1 MLRVFE
7 KLDEFLN
14 IARSVSQKNLPILAV
29 NLGEMGKA
37 LLVQALCQKFNKKVL
52 FITHQKNKLEWER
65 RFKNL
70 FDRVVVLQERENPL
84 INSFAKSKDSDI
96 QRAEEFVRIFEEGFD
111 VLVLSPQNL
120 LEKYADFKFEYI
132 TLEENKEMDFTG
144 FLNTISRYGYERV
157 KVVERKGQFSQKGG
171 IIDIYPVASHY
182 PIRVEFFGDTIDTIR
197 YFDVETQKSFERISL
212 VKIYKACEWD
222 LNIDFSDG
230 LKKVEADFKKLQ
242 SKLKGDAKKNLEES
256 FKDTIDGLDLKID
269 RLYPYYYQ
277 NFKTIFDIFDDC
289 LIVIDEYN
297 QVYSSLKSFEEHTE
311 EVYKD
316 LLEKGYILP
325 GMAECYFK
333 VNEIL
338 AFFSNSIILQ
348 TFTQSIRELQVKS
361 IFSFN
366 NLREIPSYNA
376 SKSLLI
382 DDIKYYLSKGY
393 TINIFAGSATSLED
407 LRYDLEKNEIE
418 FRLTDK
424 VSESEKGVFL
434 LAGSIE
440 KGVEIEE
447 LKWVCLSFF
456 NFENKK
462 IKDIKKRPKSKK
474 EAFYTIEDLK
484 TGSYVVHRMYGIGRF
499 LGFEKITVEGVT
511 KEYLKL
517 EYANNSYLYVPT
529 TNLDVIEKYIGTGDL
544 EPKLSK
550 LGSLEWQKQK
560 QKVRKSLEVVAKDIV
575 ELYAKR
581 QLKKGFKFSPDTVWQ
596 KEFEEKFP
604 YAETE
609 GQLQAIE
616 EIKKDM
622 ESEKPMDRILC
633 GDVGYGKTE
642 VAMRAAFKAVMDSK
656 QVALLVPTTILAH
669 QHYMTFVQRMKDF
682 PITIEVLSRLKTER
696 QQKKILKGLKEG
708 TIDIIIGTHRLL
720 SNDVKF
726 KDLGLLIIDEEHKF
740 GVEHKEKIKKLKE
753 NVDVLTLTATPIP
766 RTLNMALLGIRD
778 LSIIEDP
785 PEDRFP
791 VQTFVMEY
799 NEKVIK
805 EAILKEIL
813 RGGQVFYLYNR
824 VKDIEEVVN
833 RLEKLLGE
841 GIKIAFAH
849 GRMDERQLEE
859 VLIDFINGKYDVLVT
874 TTIIESG
881 VDMPNVNTLIVED
894 ADRLGLA
901 QLYQLRGR
909 VGRSNKLAYAYFT
922 FRKDKVLSEE
932 AAKRLAAIKEF
943 TELGSG
949 FRIAMRDLEIRGAG
963 SIVGKLQH
971 GHINAVGYDMY
982 IRLLS
987 EEIRR
992 LKGENVQPEIEPQID
1007 IKISAYISSE
1017 YIDDDRERINMY
1029 KKISSIEKK
1038 EDAEEIYEELIDRFG
1053 DVPKEVDNLIKIAYI
1068 KCLCKKLGIVG
1079 ILQVDE
1085 QKVKLQFV
1093 SQEAAQLFKKFLSEI
1108 KILYAEGRDCSITF
1122 PASKD
1127 ILDFLVKTL
1136 EDITEKVALPT
1147 GALK

>member
-14 IARSVSQKNLPILAV
+14 IERSVLQKSLPILV
-29 NLGEMGKA
+29 TNLGEMGKA
-37 LLVQALCQKFNKKVL
+37 LLVKALCQKFNKKVL
-52 FITHQKNKLEWER
+52 FVTHQKGKSEWER
-65 RFKNL
+65 RFKSL
-70 FDRVVVLQERENPL
+70 FDKVVFLQERENPL

-96 QRAEEFVRIFEEGFD
+96 QRMEEFVRIFEEGFD

-120 LEKYADFKFEYI
+120 LEKYADFKFESI
-132 TLEENKEMDFTG
+132 TLEENKEMNFDE
-144 FLNTISRYGYERV
+144 FLNALSRYGYERV
-157 KVVERKGQFSQKGG
+157 KVVEKKGQFSQKGG
-171 IIDIYPVASHY
+171 IIDIYPIFSKY
-182 PIRVEFFGDTIDTIR
+182 PVRIEFFGDTIDTIR
-197 YFDVETQKSFERISL
+197 YFDVETQKSFERVSY

-222 LNIDFSDG
+222 LSIDFSDG
-230 LKKVEADFKKLQ
+230 IKKVVADFKKLQ
-242 SKLKGDAKKNLEES
+242 SKLKGDARRSLEES
-256 FKDTIDGLDLKID
+256 FKDVVDGLDLKID

-277 NFKTIFDIFDDC
+277 NFRSIFDIFNDC
-289 LIVIDEYN
+289 LVVIDEYN
-297 QVYSSLKSFEEHTE
+297 QVHSSLKTFEDQTE
-311 EVYKD
+311 ELYKD
-316 LLEKGYILP
+316 LLEKGYVLP
-325 GMAECYFK
+325 KMAECYFK
-333 VNEIL
+333 FHEIL
-338 AFFSNSIILQ
+338 DNLSNSIILQ
-348 TFTQSIRELQVKS
+348 TFTQNIKEVQVKD
-361 IFSFN
+361 IFSFS
-366 NLREIPSYNA
+366 NLREIPSYNGQ
-376 SKSLLI
+376 KNLLI

-393 TINIFAGSATSLED
+393 TINVFAGSRTSLED
-407 LRYDLEKNEIE
+407 LRSDLEKSGLE
-418 FRLTDK
+418 FSETDE
-424 VSESEKGVFL
+424 VLAEGRGVYL
-434 LAGSIE
+434 LPQSIE
-440 KGVEIEE
+440 KGVEFQD

-456 NFENKK
+456 NFEKK
-462 IKDIKKRPKSKK
+462 KGNDIKKRPKSKK

-484 TGSYVVHRMYGIGRF
+484 YGSYVVHRTYGIGRF

-529 TNLDVIEKYIGTGDL
+529 TNLDVIEKYIGTDDS

-550 LGSLEWQKQK
+550 LGTLEWQKQK

-581 QLKKGFKFSPDTVWQ
+581 QLKKGFKFSPDTIWQ

-604 YAETE
+604 YTETE

-656 QVALLVPTTILAH
+656 QVAVLVPTTILAQ

-682 PITIEVLSRLKTER
+682 PITIEVLSRLKTES
-696 QQKKILKGLKEG
+696 QQKKILKRLKDG

-805 EAILKEIL
+805 EAILKEIS

-833 RLEKLLGE
+833 RLQALLGE
-841 GIKIAFAH
+841 DVKIAYAH
-849 GRMDERQLEE
+849 GQMDEKQLEE

-932 AAKRLAAIKEF
+932 ASKRLAAIKEF

-949 FRIAMRDLEIRGAG
+949 FKIAMRDLEIRGAG

-992 LKGENVQPEIEPQID
+992 LKGENIQMEIEPQID
-1007 IKISAYISSE
+1007 IKVDAFISADYIE
-1017 YIDDDRERINMY
+1017 DEKERINMY
-1029 KKISSIEKK
+1029 KKISSIESK
-1038 EDAEEIYEELIDRFG
+1038 EDVQEIYDELIDRFG

-1068 KCLCKKLGIVG
+1068 KLLCKKLGILNVMQNG
-1079 ILQVDE
+1079 SE
-1085 QKVKLQFV
+1085 KVKLQFFSHETV
-1093 SQEAAQLFKKFLSEI
+1093 SLAKELFSQRGVSYAQGKDGTVEVFLTKDSLDLLINLLEC
-1108 KILYAEGRDCSITF
+1108 LEEGCRNI
-1122 PASKD
+1122 
-1127 ILDFLVKTL
+1127 
-1136 EDITEKVALPT
+1136 

>member
-1 MLRVFE
+1 MLKIFE
-7 KLDEFLN
+7 KLDEFSRVEKAIL
-14 IARSVSQKNLPILAV
+14 QKKLPILV
-29 NLGEMGKA
+29 TNLGEIGKIA
-37 LLVQALCQKFNKKVL
+37 FVQAICQKFNKSIL
-52 FITHQKNKLEWER
+52 FITHQKNKSEWAK
-65 RFKNL
+65 RFEDF

-96 QRAEEFVRIFEEGFD
+96 QRAEQFVRIFEEGFD
-111 VLVLSPQNL
+111 VLVLTPQNL
-120 LEKYADFKFEYI
+120 LEKYTDFEFESI
-132 TLEENKEMDFTG
+132 ILEENKEVDFEK
-144 FLNTISRYGYERV
+144 FLKTLLNYGYEKV
-157 KVVERKGQFSQKGG
+157 KVVEKKGQFAQKGG
-171 IIDIYPVASHY
+171 IIDIYPISSKY
-182 PIRVEFFGDTIDTIR
+182 PVRIEFFGDTIDTIR
-197 YFDVETQKSFERISL
+197 YFDVETQKSFERTCC

-222 LNIDFSDG
+222 LNNVDLNG
-230 LKKVEADFKKLQ
+230 VKKVIDDFKRLQ
-242 SKLKGDAKKNLEES
+242 SKLKTDAKKNLEET
-256 FKDTIDGLDLKID
+256 FKNVIDGVNLQID
-269 RLYPYYYQ
+269 KLYPYYYK
-277 NFKTIFDIFDDC
+277 NFKSILDIFNSC
-289 LIVIDEYN
+289 LIVVDEYS
-297 QVYSSLKSFEEHTE
+297 QVYSSLKAFEEQIE
-311 EVYKD
+311 ELYKD

-325 GMAECYFK
+325 KMAECYFK
-333 VNEIL
+333 THETL
-338 AFFSNSIILQ
+338 EKLSSSIILQ
-348 TFTQSIRELQVKS
+348 TFVQGIKEIQIKD
-361 IFSFN
+361 IFSFSHF
-366 NLREIPSYNA
+366 REIPSYGGQ
-376 SKSLLI
+376 KELLI
-382 DDIKYYLSKGY
+382 DDIKYYRAKGY
-393 TINIFAGSATSLED
+393 LVNIFAGSRTSFED
-407 LRYDLEKNEIE
+407 LKLELEKNGIE
-418 FRLTDK
+418 FGQSDEIIT
-424 VSESEKGVFL
+424 EGQGIYL
-434 LAGSIE
+434 LPKSIE
-440 KGVEIEE
+440 KGLEIQD

-456 NFENKK
+456 NVERKK
-462 IKDIKKRPKSKK
+462 IKEIKKRPKSKK
-474 EAFYTIEDLK
+474 ETFYTIEDLK
-484 TGSYVVHRMYGIGRF
+484 YGSYVVHRTYGIGRF

-529 TNLDVIEKYIGTGDL
+529 TNLDVIEKYIGTGEA

-550 LGSLEWQKQK
+550 LGTLEWQKQK
-560 QKVRKSLEVVAKDIV
+560 QKVRKSLEVVAKDLV

-604 YAETE
+604 YTETE

-616 EIKKDM
+616 EIKRDM

-656 QVALLVPTTILAH
+656 QVAVLVPTTILAQ

-682 PITIEVLSRLKTER
+682 PITIEVLSRLKNEG
-696 QQKKILKGLKEG
+696 QQKKILKGLKDG

-805 EAILKEIL
+805 EAILKEIS

-824 VKDIEEVVN
+824 VKGIEEVVN
-833 RLEKLLGE
+833 RLQTLLGHDVR
-841 GIKIAFAH
+841 IAYAH
-849 GRMDERQLEE
+849 GQMDERQLEE
-859 VLIDFINGKYDVLVT
+859 VLIDFMNGKYDVLVC

-894 ADRLGLA
+894 SDRLGLA

-949 FRIAMRDLEIRGAG
+949 FKIAMRDLEIRGAG
-963 SIVGKLQH
+963 SIVGKIQH
-971 GHINAVGYDMY
+971 GHIDAVGYDMY

-992 LKGENVQPEIEPQID
+992 LKGENIQPEIEPQID
-1007 IKISAYISSE
+1007 IKVNAYISSQ
-1017 YIDDDRERINMY
+1017 YIEDEKERINMY
-1029 KKISSIEKK
+1029 KKISSIDSKQ
-1038 EDAEEIYEELIDRFG
+1038 DVQDIYDELIDRFG

-1068 KCLCKKLGIVG
+1068 KFLCKKLGIFSVSQINDKKVRLQFFIKENVSLIKTLLFEKG
-1079 ILQVDE
+1079 IL
-1085 QKVKLQFV
+1085 
-1093 SQEAAQLFKKFLSEI
+1093 
-1108 KILYAEGRDCSITF
+1108 YTEGKAGELIISL
-1122 PASKD
+1122 PKD
-1127 ILDFLVKTL
+1127 ILDFFPSIMEEL
-1136 EDITEKVALPT
+1136 TEKVC
-1147 GALK
+1147 

>member
-1 MLRVFE
+1 MLKIFE
-7 KLDEFLN
+7 KLDEFLKVEEA
-14 IARSVSQKNLPILAV
+14 ILKKRLPILV
-29 NLGEMGKA
+29 TNLGEMGKA
-37 LLVQALCQKFNKKVL
+37 LLVHAICQKFNKKVL
-52 FITHQKNKLEWER
+52 FITHQKSKSEWEK

-70 FDRVVVLQERENPL
+70 FDKVIVLQERENPL
-84 INSFAKSKDSDI
+84 INSFAKSKDSEI

-111 VLVLSPQNL
+111 VLILSPQNL
-120 LEKYADFKFEYI
+120 LEKYSDFKFESLI
-132 TLEENKEMDFTG
+132 LEENKELG
-144 FLNTISRYGYERV
+144 FEEFLTTLTRYGYERV
-157 KVVERKGQFSQKGG
+157 KVVEKKGQFSQKGG
-171 IIDIYPVASHY
+171 IVDIYPIFSKY
-182 PIRVEFFGDTIDTIR
+182 PVRIEFFGDTIDTIR
-197 YFDVETQKSFERISL
+197 YFDVETQKSFERVSN

-222 LNIDFSDG
+222 LSIDFSDG
-230 LKKVEADFKKLQ
+230 IKKIVADFKKLQ
-242 SKLKGDAKKNLEES
+242 NKLKGDARKNLEES
-256 FKDTIDGLDLKID
+256 FKDVVDGLDLKID

-277 NFKTIFDIFDDC
+277 KFSSIFDIFNDC
-289 LIVIDEYN
+289 LVIIDEYN
-297 QVYSSLKSFEEHTE
+297 QVYGGLKTFEEQTE
-311 EVYKD
+311 DLYKD
-316 LLEKGYILP
+316 LLEKGYVLP
-325 GMAECYFK
+325 KMAECYFK
-333 VNEIL
+333 VYDIL
-338 AFFSNSIILQ
+338 EKLSSSIILQ
-348 TFTQSIRELQVKS
+348 TFAQSIKEIQVKD

-366 NLREIPSYNA
+366 NLREIPSYNGQ
-376 SKSLLI
+376 KELLI
-382 DDIKYYLSKGY
+382 EDIKYYQSKGY
-393 TINIFAGSATSLED
+393 LINVFAGSETSLED
-407 LRYDLEKNEIE
+407 LKSELEKSRIE
-418 FRLTDK
+418 FNKTDEVLTDRQ
-424 VSESEKGVFL
+424 GVYL
-434 LAGSIE
+434 LPRSIE
-440 KGVEIEE
+440 KGIEIQN

-456 NFENKK
+456 NVEKK
-462 IKDIKKRPKSKK
+462 KGRDVKKRPKSKK

-484 TGSYVVHRMYGIGRF
+484 YGSYVVHRTYGIGRF

-517 EYANNSYLYVPT
+517 EYANGSYLYVPT
-529 TNLDVIEKYIGTGDL
+529 TNLDVIEKYIGTDDS

-550 LGSLEWQKQK
+550 LGTLDWQKQK

-581 QLKKGFKFSPDTVWQ
+581 QLKKGFKFSPDTIWQ

-604 YAETE
+604 YTETE

-656 QVALLVPTTILAH
+656 QVAVLVPTTILAQ

-682 PITIEVLSRLKTER
+682 PITIEVLSRLKSES
-696 QQKKILKGLKEG
+696 QQKKILRGLKDG

-778 LSIIEDP
+778 LSVIEDP

-805 EAILKEIL
+805 EAILKEVS

-824 VKDIEEVVN
+824 VKGIEEVVN
-833 RLEKLLGE
+833 RLQTLLVE
-841 GIKIAFAH
+841 DVKIAYAH
-849 GRMDERQLEE
+849 GQMDERQLEE
-859 VLIDFINGKYDVLVT
+859 VLIDFINGKYDVLVC

-932 AAKRLAAIKEF
+932 AAKRLSAIKEF

-949 FRIAMRDLEIRGAG
+949 FKIAMRDLEIRGAG

-992 LKGENVQPEIEPQID
+992 LKGEDIQPEIEPQID
-1007 IKISAYISSE
+1007 IKINAYISSE
-1017 YIDDDRERINMY
+1017 YIDDDKERINMY
-1029 KKISSIEKK
+1029 KKISSIDTK
-1038 EDAEEIYEELIDRFG
+1038 EDVQEIYDELIDRFG
-1053 DVPKEVDNLIKIAYI
+1053 DIPKEVDNLIKIAYI
-1068 KCLCKKLGIVG
+1068 KFLCKKLGILS
-1079 ILQVDE
+1079 ISQNDSE
-1085 QKVKLQFV
+1085 KVKLQFV
-1093 SQEAAQLFKKFLSEI
+1093 AQENIPLIKTLFCEKG
-1108 KILYAEGRDCSITF
+1108 ILYSEGKDGTLIFSL
-1122 PASKD
+1122 SKD
-1127 ILDFLVKTL
+1127 SLDFLVNLL
-1136 EDITEKVALPT
+1136 EDLAEKVC
-1147 GALK
+1147 

>member
-1 MLRVFE
+1 MLKIFE
-7 KLDEFLN
+7 KLDEF
-14 IARSVSQKNLPILAV
+14 IKIERAISQKSLPILV
-29 NLGEMGKA
+29 TNLGEMGKA
-37 LLVQALCQKFNKKVL
+37 LLVKAICQKFNKKVL
-52 FITHQKNKLEWER
+52 FITHQKSKSEWEK

-70 FDRVVVLQERENPL
+70 FDKVIILQERENPL

-96 QRAEEFVRIFEEGFD
+96 QRSEEFVRIFEEGFD
-111 VLVLSPQNL
+111 VLILSPQNL
-120 LEKYADFKFEYI
+120 LEKYSDFKFEFI
-132 TLEENKEMDFTG
+132 TLEENKEIDFEE
-144 FLNTISRYGYERV
+144 FLNTLSSYGYERV
-157 KVVERKGQFSQKGG
+157 KVVEKKGQFSQKGG
-171 IIDIYPVASHY
+171 IVDIYPIFSKY
-182 PIRVEFFGDTIDTIR
+182 PVRIEFFGDIIDTIR
-197 YFDVETQKSFERISL
+197 YFDVETQKSFERVSY
-212 VKIYKACEWD
+212 VKIYKACEWN
-222 LNIDFSDG
+222 LSVDFSNG
-230 LKKVEADFKKLQ
+230 IQKVTADFKKLYN
-242 SKLKGDAKKNLEES
+242 KLKVEARKNLEES
-256 FKDTIDGLDLKID
+256 FKDVIDGADLKID

-277 NFKTIFDIFDDC
+277 KFNSIFDIFNDC
-289 LIVIDEYN
+289 LIVIDEYG
-297 QVYSSLKSFEEHTE
+297 QAYSSLKAFEEQADE
-311 EVYKD
+311 LYKD
-316 LLEKGYILP
+316 LLEKGYALP
-325 GMAECYFK
+325 KMAECYFK
-333 VNEIL
+333 VNDIL
-338 AFFSNSIILQ
+338 ERLSSSIILQ
-348 TFTQSIRELQVKS
+348 TFVQSIKEIQVKH

-366 NLREIPSYNA
+366 NLREIPSYNGQ
-376 SKSLLI
+376 KELLI
-382 DDIKYYLSKGY
+382 EDIKYYQSKGY
-393 TINIFAGSATSLED
+393 LINVFAGSETSLED
-407 LRYDLEKNEIE
+407 LKSELKKGGIE
-418 FRLTDK
+418 FNETDE
-424 VSESEKGVFL
+424 VLVDSQGVYL
-434 LAGSIE
+434 LPRSIE
-440 KGVEIEE
+440 KGIEIRE

-456 NFENKK
+456 NVEKK
-462 IKDIKKRPKSKK
+462 KEKDVKKRPKSKK

-484 TGSYVVHRMYGIGRF
+484 YGSYVVHRTYGIGRF

-517 EYANNSYLYVPT
+517 EYANGSYLYVPT
-529 TNLDVIEKYIGTGDL
+529 TNLDVIEKYIGTDNS

-550 LGSLEWQKQK
+550 LGTLDWQRQK
-560 QKVRKSLEVVAKDIV
+560 QKVRKSLEVIAKDIV

-581 QLKKGFKFSPDTVWQ
+581 QLKKGFKFSPDTIWQ

-604 YAETE
+604 YTETE

-616 EIKKDM
+616 EIKRDM

-656 QVALLVPTTILAH
+656 QVAVLVPTTILAQ

-682 PITIEVLSRLKTER
+682 PITIEVLSRLKSES
-696 QQKKILKGLKEG
+696 QQKKILKGLKDG

-805 EAILKEIL
+805 EAILKEVS
-813 RGGQVFYLYNR
+813 RGGQIFYLYNR
-824 VKDIEEVVN
+824 VKGIEETVN
-833 RLEKLLGE
+833 KLQALLGE
-841 GIKIAFAH
+841 GVKIAYAH
-849 GRMDERQLEE
+849 GQMDERQLEE
-859 VLIDFINGKYDVLVT
+859 VLIDFINGKYDVLVC

-949 FRIAMRDLEIRGAG
+949 FKIAMRDLEIRGAG

-971 GHINAVGYDMY
+971 GHIDAVGYDMY
-982 IRLLS
+982 IKLLS
-987 EEIRR
+987 EEIRK
-992 LKGENVQPEIEPQID
+992 LKGENIQPEIEPQID
-1007 IKISAYISSE
+1007 IKVNAYISSE
-1017 YIDDDRERINMY
+1017 YIDDDKERINMY
-1029 KKISSIEKK
+1029 KKISSIEAK
-1038 EDAEEIYEELIDRFG
+1038 EDVQEIYDELIDRFG

-1068 KCLCKKLGIVG
+1068 KLLCKKLGILSISQNG
-1079 ILQVDE
+1079 SEKL
-1085 QKVKLQFV
+1085 KLQFV
-1093 SQEAAQLFKKFLSEI
+1093 SQENIDLTKRLLAEKGIWHSE
-1108 KILYAEGRDCSITF
+1108 G
-1122 PASKD
+1122 KD
-1127 ILDFLVKTL
+1127 GTLIFSLPKDSLDFLVNLL
-1136 EDITEKVALPT
+1136 EGLAEKVY
-1147 GALK
+1147 